1 MRKIEGDLYRKTP
14 RSDQQQEPPAPGNP
28 GAPLLNHMTARR
40 ELRSSSPERQ
50 RSHFSPSE
58 EPPRFL
64 YPDVQAYDPTAVSST
79 TAAYSSPSPHWSSHG
94 QYAVTAT
101 SLGSGHPD
109 YSAYQGAWPAMPST
123 SVGSSHNTSVAPRRN
138 SHEAWSP
145 YWNPYISPLSHDG
158 RRRSSDPREKAQSS
172 SLLSSSPTSTNS
184 TTSHSSARSPSR
196 GGRSISG
203 VPAGFEQIL
212 HPLPPAPASFATSP
226 SPKAKT
232 PMSRFRLHIR
242 QQPIAARA
250 CGAGDKDRRSIDPP
264 PIVQMLLADFDPSS
278 ESDME
283 LLRDPR
289 FTVGCLL
296 YSVTRS
302 SSHGGAHSEE
312 WEERIHRSQIVEPFR
327 LNEAA
332 GMGGNPSGQPQGRSV
347 QVLSGKLF
355 VSPFFVEEDPDPETA
370 PMYPTSTGGQK
381 IGSSTQPLPAAFFIF
396 TDLSVRTAGLYRL
409 KFRLM
414 NWGFIEE
421 TGESM
426 PILTE
431 VWSDT
436 FRVHPAKDFPGMR
449 ESSRITEQLKALG
462 VGDLKTRSKGKGKGQ
477 GR

>member
-1 MRKIEGDLYRKTP
+1 
-14 RSDQQQEPPAPGNP
+14 
-28 GAPLLNHMTARR
+28 
-40 ELRSSSPERQ
+40 
-50 RSHFSPSE
+50 
-58 EPPRFL
+58 
-64 YPDVQAYDPTAVSST
+64 
-79 TAAYSSPSPHWSSHG
+79 
-94 QYAVTAT
+94 
-101 SLGSGHPD
+101 
-109 YSAYQGAWPAMPST
+109 
-123 SVGSSHNTSVAPRRN
+123 
-138 SHEAWSP
+138 
-145 YWNPYISPLSHDG
+145 
-158 RRRSSDPREKAQSS
+158 
-172 SLLSSSPTSTNS
+172 
-184 TTSHSSARSPSR
+184 
-196 GGRSISG
+196 
-203 VPAGFEQIL
+203 
-212 HPLPPAPASFATSP
+212 
-226 SPKAKT
+226 
-232 PMSRFRLHIR
+232 MSRFRLHIR

-296 YSVTRS
+296 YSVTPS
-302 SSHGGAHSEE
+302 SSHSGARGEE